1 MIMGETILDLQKQ
14 ITNLETE
21 LKEMYQED
29 ERLCQIIGETKTQKA
44 ILEKTIQKQ
53 NEVINLLTQI
63 IELYATN

>member
-1 MIMGETILDLQKQ
+1 MAETIHDLQDK

>member
-1 MIMGETILDLQKQ
+1 MAETILDLQEQ
-14 ITNLETE
+14 ITKLETE
-21 LKEMYQED
+21 LTEMYQED

>member
-1 MIMGETILDLQKQ
+1 MAETILNLQEK
-14 ITNLETE
+14 ITKLETE
-21 LKEMYQED
+21 LKELYEED

>member
-1 MIMGETILDLQKQ
+1 MAETILDLQKQ

>member
-1 MIMGETILDLQKQ
+1 MAETILDLQDK
-14 ITNLETE
+14 ITELETE
-21 LKEMYQED
+21 LTEMHKED

>member
-1 MIMGETILDLQKQ
+1 MAETILDLQEK
-14 ITNLETE
+14 ITKLETE

-29 ERLCQIIGETKTQKA
+29 ERLCTIIGETKTQKA
-44 ILEKTIQKQ
+44 ILEQTIQKQ

>member
-1 MIMGETILDLQKQ
+1 MAETILDLQNQ
-14 ITNLETE
+14 ITKLETE

>member
-1 MIMGETILDLQKQ
+1 MAETILDLQKQ

-21 LKEMYQED
+21 LTEMHQED

>member
-1 MIMGETILDLQKQ
+1 MAETIIDLQEK

>member
-1 MIMGETILDLQKQ
+1 MAETILDLQDK
-14 ITNLETE
+14 ITELETE
-21 LKEMYQED
+21 LKEMCKED

>member
-1 MIMGETILDLQKQ
+1 MAETILDLQDK
-14 ITNLETE
+14 ITELETE
-21 LKEMYQED
+21 LKELYKED

>member
-1 MIMGETILDLQKQ
+1 MAETIIDLQEK

-29 ERLCQIIGETKTQKA
+29 ERLCTIIGETKTQKA
-44 ILEKTIQKQ
+44 ILEETIQKQ

>member
-1 MIMGETILDLQKQ
+1 MAETILDLQEK
-14 ITNLETE
+14 ITKLETE
-21 LKEMYQED
+21 LKELYKED
-29 ERLCQIIGETKTQKA
+29 ERLCTIIGETKTQKA

>member
-1 MIMGETILDLQKQ
+1 MSETIHDLQDK

>member
-1 MIMGETILDLQKQ
+1 MAETILDLQDK
-14 ITNLETE
+14 ITELETE

>member
-1 MIMGETILDLQKQ
+1 MAETIQDLQNQ

-29 ERLCQIIGETKTQKA
+29 ERLCTIIAETKTQKA
-44 ILEKTIQKQ
+44 ILEQTIQKQ

-63 IELYATN
+63 IELYANY

>member
-1 MIMGETILDLQKQ
+1 MAETILDLQEK
-14 ITNLETE
+14 ITKLETE
-21 LKEMYQED
+21 LKELYEED

>member
-1 MIMGETILDLQKQ
+1 MAETILDLQKQ
-14 ITNLETE
+14 ITKLETE

-44 ILEKTIQKQ
+44 ILEETIQKQ

-63 IELYATN
+63 IELYANY

>member
-1 MIMGETILDLQKQ
+1 MAETILDLQDK
-14 ITNLETE
+14 ITELETE
-21 LKEMYQED
+21 LKGMYQED

-63 IELYATN
+63 IELYANY

>member
-1 MIMGETILDLQKQ
+1 MIMAETILDLQEQ
-14 ITNLETE
+14 ITKLETE

>member
-1 MIMGETILDLQKQ
+1 MAETILDLQKQ

-63 IELYATN
+63 IELYANY

>member
-1 MIMGETILDLQKQ
+1 MAETIQDLQKQ

>member
-1 MIMGETILDLQKQ
+1 MAETIHDLQEQ

>member
-1 MIMGETILDLQKQ
+1 MAETILDLQEQ
-14 ITNLETE
+14 ITKLETE

>member
-1 MIMGETILDLQKQ
+1 MAETILDLQEK

>member
-1 MIMGETILDLQKQ
+1 MAETIQDLQEK
-14 ITNLETE
+14 ITKLETE
-21 LKEMYQED
+21 LTEMYQED

-44 ILEKTIQKQ
+44 ILEQTIQKQ